1 MGGGRICEPMNSPAV
16 FSRAQSSLASS
27 SSSTVNWPHFHF
39 AYHFQHGI
47 ILSPVCFLREHSR
60 VKSSHSLPLEL
71 AENRAMNV
79 HDPAASRRCQWLL
92 FSLSQGLC
100 AFLSCSQWFGEQI
113 SRFSLSHSCRLHN
126 SHCPSTN
133 TVGTREKQRSPLCQT
148 EVMKLTQELHGGGGG
163 AGTPAQAWFPARCS
177 DSVGLKV
184 YRLFSFLQKLNRNL
198 HVPTVRLYVTHV

>member
-1 MGGGRICEPMNSPAV
+1 MPFSPA
-16 FSRAQSSLASS
+16 
-27 SSSTVNWPHFHF
+27 
-39 AYHFQHGI
+39 
-47 ILSPVCFLREHSR
+47 LSGLGN
-60 VKSSHSLPLEL
+60 KS
-71 AENRAMNV
+71 
-79 HDPAASRRCQWLL
+79 HDPSSVIAA
-92 FSLSQGLC
+92 GY
-100 AFLSCSQWFGEQI
+100 
-113 SRFSLSHSCRLHN
+113 N

-177 DSVGLKV
+177 DSAGLKV